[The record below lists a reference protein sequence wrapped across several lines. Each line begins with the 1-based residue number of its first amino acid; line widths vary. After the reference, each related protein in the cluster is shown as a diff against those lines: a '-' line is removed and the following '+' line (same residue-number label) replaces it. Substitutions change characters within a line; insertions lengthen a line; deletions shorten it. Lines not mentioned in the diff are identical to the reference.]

1 MKKWKH
7 LMLLPILVSPVI
19 LSSCQ
24 NIYAKKTEP
33 KKVKTMSLQNKWIIS
48 TAKDFVKDYKPGNLK
63 NQIHTDD
70 VTFSKYQEVPYFI
83 YEAFKDL
90 LFGQRNS
97 KRWNFYDYDLSK
109 FKTHFEI
116 VDEEYKEAE
125 INFRNVF
132 TEDAFKYLQ
141 SFIKLKDEKKVALN
155 DVNKD
160 SFKDKVKRLKQNKW
174 VYSKTQDYI
183 EKVQDTRTYD
193 FENQRNS
200 FLDNVYNTD
209 VVKLGLKKVYDGSS
223 QELPYKFAQLISDWE
238 KQYRSEV
245 KRGTKQITLKMIK
258 DWFKIYYDYYKV
270 LNMIDSNHNS
280 REGYSLINVDKVVN
294 IFDKKS
300 KKDLAN
306 SYQFDDVYDYKN
318 DTFKDEKYAI
328 TKDDYKSISQTNNEF
343 NKGAKLRF
351 STNINAKSNLA
362 TRNVQ
367 LFKDV
372 TSQGSIALIDKNF
385 QAYIITSRHSLYQ
398 RLIRYYDTK
407 TFDEYEKNDTSLKDN
422 FLRTK
427 TKYEDIYATNKN
439 KNGEILKELIFEPQT
454 MYDNDDYFAT
464 SINGN
469 RNIKHNE
476 NNTKQGYILDPK
488 TNKIT
493 KSWDYT
499 LTLLLNDY
507 SKKELNLTANEF
519 KLLYNPMWDRRDKLV
534 DQVLIKVDLSKQP
547 ENVKEL
553 LKQNR
558 AYLNP
563 MKLTSDLIL
572 NEERLTTGNYVF
584 NPQTYFV
591 NEDIKDNFKD
601 IIKSEIDEYK
611 NVDYQKTYLIWTNKK
626 DEKELNEI
634 DNQNIDLLKNNK
646 FINDFPKYN
655 SRDNLIQVFNNWQEQ
670 SFFKNIVDKDNEN
683 IDLYN
688 NGILYKGWD
697 DYVKT
702 NPHYQDELYDKKYR
716 LKYLGIDL
724 KQSEIFNVYDF
735 ISNQYYYTSSNVFHS
750 DNNYQKDYDN
760 DRKPVMS
767 KVFLGYLYPGT
778 SGTGLM
784 NTKYE
789 ISDDI
794 NNKNTNDTD
803 PNVFKDNYNVASA
816 SQKTDQVAYDEMK
829 YMIVG
834 VSSNIDKDDKTFIK
848 NNFVDFQNTPI
859 ALGRAVVLDN
869 KLVSKYNE
877 ILDELVAKQ

>member
-24 NIYAKKTEP
+24 NIYAKKVEP

-48 TAKDFVKDYKPGNLK
+48 TARDFVKDYKPGNLE

-70 VTFSKYQEVPYFI
+70 VTFSKYKEVPYFI

-90 LFGQRNS
+90 LFGQRDS
-97 KRWNFYDYDLSK
+97 KRWYDILK
-109 FKTHFEI
+109 FWKHFEI

-132 TEDAFKYLQ
+132 SEDAFKYLQ
-141 SFIKLKDEKKVALN
+141 SFVKLKDEKKVKLN
-155 DVNKD
+155 ETNKD
-160 SFKDKVKRLKQNKW
+160 SFKDKVARLKKDKW

-209 VVKLGLKKVYDGSS
+209 VYKLGLRQIGEDSNND
-223 QELPYKFAQLISDWE
+223 LPYKFAQLISEWE
-238 KQYRSEV
+238 KQYIAEV
-245 KRGTKQITLKMIK
+245 KRGNKQITLKMIK
-258 DWFKIYYDYYKV
+258 DWFKIYYDYYKIK
-270 LNMIDSNHNS
+270 NGINANYSS
-280 REGYSLINVDKVVN
+280 FKGYSLLNVDKVVN

-300 KKDLAN
+300 KKDLAQN
-306 SYQFDDVYDYKN
+306 YGYDDVYDYKT
-318 DTFKDEKYAI
+318 DTFKNEKDAI
-328 TKDDYKSISQTNNEF
+328 TKDDYKSIVQTNNEF

-372 TSQGSIALIDKNF
+372 TSQGNLALIDKNF

-398 RLIRYYDTK
+398 RLVSYYQTTHLDEIEKKDTRLL
-407 TFDEYEKNDTSLKDN
+407 NDL
-422 FLRTK
+422 LQTK
-427 TKYEDIYATNKN
+427 TKYEDLVVNSKDKT
-439 KNGEILKELIFEPQT
+439 ELAFQAQT

-476 NNTKQGYILDPK
+476 NNTKKGYILDPK

-519 KLLYNPMWDRRDKLV
+519 KLLYNPMWDDRDKLV

-547 ENVKEL
+547 KEIKEL

-572 NEERLTTGNYVF
+572 NDRELSTGNYVF
-584 NPQTYFV
+584 NPQTYFI

-601 IIKSEIDEYK
+601 IIKSEIDEYN
-611 NVDYQKTYLIWTNKK
+611 NVDYQKTYLNWVNKK
-626 DEKELNEI
+626 DDKELNKI
-634 DNQNIDLLKNNK
+634 DKQNLYLLNKNN

-655 SRDNLIQVFNNWQEQ
+655 SKDNLIQVYNNWQEQ

-702 NPHYQDELYDKKYR
+702 NPYYQDQLYDKKYR

-750 DNNYQKDYDN
+750 DNNYQKDSEGKN
-760 DRKPVMS
+760 PVMS
-767 KVFLGYLYPGT
+767 KVFLGYLYPGV

-789 ISDDI
+789 IFDEI

-803 PNVFKDNYNVASA
+803 PNVFKDNYNVASL
-816 SQKTDQVAYDEMK
+816 SKKTDQVAYDEMK

-834 VSSNIDKDDKTFIK
+834 ISSPIDMNDKQAIK

-877 ILDELVAKQ
+877 ILDELAAKE

>member
-7 LMLLPILVSPVI
+7 LMLLPVLISPVV

-24 NIYAKKTEP
+24 NIYAKKVEP

-48 TAKDFVKDYKPGNLK
+48 TAKDFVKDYKKGNLE

-70 VTFSKYQEVPYFI
+70 VMFSKYQEVPYFI

-97 KRWNFYDYDLSK
+97 KRWHYDWFYKALGSGK
-109 FKTHFEI
+109 FKQHFEI
-116 VDEEYKEAE
+116 VNEEYKEDE
-125 INFRNVF
+125 INFKNVF
-132 TEDAFKYLQ
+132 TDDAFKYLQ
-141 SFIKLKDEKKVALN
+141 SFVKLKDAKKVELN
-155 DVNKD
+155 NVNKD
-160 SFKDKVKRLKQNKW
+160 SFKDKVLRLKKDKW

-209 VVKLGLKKVYDGSS
+209 VVKLGLRDIGEDSKND
-223 QELPYKFAQLISDWE
+223 LPYKFTQLITEWE
-238 KQYRSEV
+238 KQYRSEIEN
-245 KRGTKQITLKMIK
+245 GTKQITLKMIK
-258 DWFKIYYDYYKV
+258 DWFKFYYDYYKI
-270 LNMIDSNHNS
+270 LNKIDANHN
-280 REGYSLINVDKVVN
+280 EDQGYSLLNVDKVVN

-306 SYQFDDVYDYKN
+306 SYQFDPTYDYKN
-318 DTFKDEKYAI
+318 DTFKNEKDVI
-328 TKDDYKSISQTNNEF
+328 RKDDYTSIIQTNNEF
-343 NKGAKLRF
+343 IKGAKLRF
-351 STNINAKSNLA
+351 STNLNAKSNLA

-367 LFKDV
+367 LFKDN

-398 RLIRYYDTK
+398 RLVSYYQTKHLDEIESKDTRL
-407 TFDEYEKNDTSLKDN
+407 FNDL
-422 FLRTK
+422 FETK
-427 TKYEDIYATNKN
+427 TKYIDLVVNSKDKT
-439 KNGEILKELIFEPQT
+439 ELAFQAQT

-476 NNTKQGYILDPK
+476 KNTKKGYILDSK

-493 KSWDYT
+493 KTWDYT

-519 KLLYNPMWDRRDKLV
+519 KLLYNPMWDHRDKLV

-547 ENVKEL
+547 NEVKEL

-563 MKLTSDLIL
+563 MKLTSELIL
-572 NEERLTTGNYVF
+572 NDRELKTGNYVF
-584 NPQTYFV
+584 NPQTYFI

-601 IIKSEIDEYK
+601 IIKSENDEYN
-611 NVDYQKTYLIWTNKK
+611 NVDDEKTYLFWTNKK
-626 DEKELNEI
+626 DDKELNKI
-634 DNQNIDLLKNNK
+634 DKQNLSLLDKNK
-646 FINDFPKYN
+646 FIEDFPKYN
-655 SRDNLIQVFNNWQEQ
+655 SKDNLIQVYNNWQEQ
-670 SFFKNIVDKDNEN
+670 SFFKDNYDNEN
-683 IDLYN
+683 SDLIN

-697 DYVKT
+697 DKIKNNSY
-702 NPHYQDELYDKKYR
+702 YQDELYDKKYR

-750 DNNYQKDYDN
+750 ENNYQKDSEGRN
-760 DRKPVMS
+760 PVMS
-767 KVFLGYLYPGT
+767 KIFLGYIYPGT

-789 ISDDI
+789 IQDDI
-794 NNKNTNDTD
+794 HNKNTNDTD
-803 PNVFKDNYNVASA
+803 PNVFKDNYNVASQ
-816 SQKTDQVAYDEMK
+816 SNKTDKVAYDEMK

-834 VSSNIDKDDKTFIK
+834 WGSLIDKSDKEHIK
-848 NNFVDFQNTPI
+848 DNLVDFQNTPI
-859 ALGRAVVLDN
+859 AFGRAVVLDN
-869 KLVSKYNE
+869 KLVEKYNE
-877 ILDELVAKQ
+877 ILDELASK

>member
-24 NIYAKKTEP
+24 NIYAKKVEP

-70 VTFSKYQEVPYFI
+70 VTFSKYKEVPYFI

-90 LFGQRNS
+90 LFGQRDS

-116 VDEEYKEAE
+116 VDEDYKENE

-132 TEDAFKYLQ
+132 SEEAFKYLQ
-141 SFIKLKDEKKVALN
+141 SFIKLKDEKKVELN
-155 DVNKD
+155 NVNKD
-160 SFKDKVKRLKQNKW
+160 SFKDKVARLKKDKW

-183 EKVQDTRTYD
+183 QKVQDTRTYD
-193 FENQRNS
+193 FEDQRNS

-209 VVKLGLKKVYDGSS
+209 VVKVGLRYIGEDSIND
-223 QELPYKFAQLISDWE
+223 LPYKFADLITNWE
-238 KQYRSEV
+238 KQYRAEV
-245 KRGTKQITLKMIK
+245 ERGTKQITLKMIK

-270 LNMIDSNHNS
+270 LNMIDANHNS
-280 REGYSLINVDKVVN
+280 DQGYSLINVDKVVN

-306 SYQFDDVYDYKN
+306 SYQFDYDYNYKT
-318 DTFKDEKYAI
+318 DTFPNEKYAI
-328 TKDDYKSISQTNNEF
+328 SKDDYKSIIQTNNEF
-343 NKGAKLRF
+343 NNGAKLRF

-372 TSQGSIALIDKNF
+372 TSQGSLALIDKNF

-407 TFDEYEKNDTSLKDN
+407 TFDEYENKNKGLFNDL
-422 FLRTK
+422 LETK
-427 TKYEDIYATNKN
+427 TRYEDIYAVNKN
-439 KNGEILKELIFEPQT
+439 ERGKEISFVAQT

-469 RNIKHNE
+469 RNVKHNE
-476 NNTKQGYILDPK
+476 NNTKQGYILDPQ

-493 KSWDYT
+493 RTWDYT

-507 SKKELNLTANEF
+507 SKKELQLTANEF
-519 KLLYNPMWDRRDKLV
+519 KLLYNPMWDYRDKLV

-547 ENVKEL
+547 DNVKEL

-572 NEERLTTGNYVF
+572 NEKQLSTGNYVF

-591 NEDIKDNFKD
+591 NDDIKDNFKD

-626 DEKELNEI
+626 DKKELNEI
-634 DNQNIDLLKNNK
+634 DNQNINLLNSNN
-646 FINDFPKYN
+646 FIKDFPKYN

-670 SFFKNIVDKDNEN
+670 SFFKDIVDKDNKN
-683 IDLYN
+683 IDLIN

-702 NPHYQDELYDKKYR
+702 NPHYMDELYDKKYR
-716 LKYLGIDL
+716 IKYLGIDL

-750 DNNYQKDYDN
+750 DNNYQKDYEEN
-760 DRKPVMS
+760 RKPVMS

-789 ISDDI
+789 IADDI
-794 NNKNTNDTD
+794 SNKNTNDTD
-803 PNVFKDNYNVASA
+803 PNIFKDNYNVAST
-816 SQKTDQVAYDEMK
+816 SQKTDKVAYDEMK

-834 VSSNIDKDDKTFIK
+834 ISSNIDKDDETFTK

-877 ILDELVAKQ
+877 ILDELVSKE

>member
-24 NIYAKKTEP
+24 NIYAKKVEPKKTEP

-48 TAKDFVKDYKPGNLK
+48 TARDFVKDYKPGNLE

-97 KRWNFYDYDLSK
+97 ERFKYYDYYKNDFQK
-109 FKTHFEI
+109 HFEI
-116 VDEEYKEAE
+116 VDEDYKEAE

-132 TEDAFKYLQ
+132 SEEAFKYLQ
-141 SFIKLKDEKKVALN
+141 SFVKLKDEKKVALN

-160 SFKDKVKRLKQNKW
+160 SFKDKVTRLKKDKW

-183 EKVQDTRTYD
+183 QKVQDTRMYD

-209 VVKLGLKKVYDGSS
+209 VVKLGKFHIGEDSS
-223 QELPYKFAQLISDWE
+223 YTLQNKFAQLITNWE
-238 KQYRSEV
+238 KQYRAEV
-245 KRGTKQITLKMIK
+245 QRGTKQITLKMIK

-270 LNMIDSNHNS
+270 LNMIDSNYS
-280 REGYSLINVDKVVN
+280 SDEGYSLINVDKVVN

-300 KKDLAN
+300 KKDVPN
-306 SYQFDDVYDYKN
+306 FFSDKEYDYLK

-328 TKDDYKSISQTNNEF
+328 LKDDYKSIVQTNNEF
-343 NKGAKLRF
+343 GNGAKLRF

-372 TSQGSIALIDKNF
+372 TSQGSLALIDKDF

-407 TFDEYEKNDTSLKDN
+407 TFDEYERKDNSLKDDY
-422 FLRTK
+422 LKTK
-427 TKYEDIYATNKN
+427 TKYENIYATNKN
-439 KNGEILKELIFEPQT
+439 RNGEILKEIPFFAQT

-469 RNIKHNE
+469 RNVKHNE
-476 NNTKQGYILDPK
+476 NNTKKGYILDPK

-493 KSWDYT
+493 RTWDYT

-519 KLLYNPMWDRRDKLV
+519 KLLYNPMWDDRDKLV

-547 ENVKEL
+547 EDIKEL

-572 NEERLTTGNYVF
+572 NEKTLTTGNYVF

-601 IIKSEIDEYK
+601 IIKSEIDEYN

-626 DEKELNEI
+626 DKKELNEI
-634 DNQNIDLLKNNK
+634 DNQNLSVLNNNN

-655 SRDNLIQVFNNWQEQ
+655 SKDNLIQVFNNWQEQ
-670 SFFKNIVDKDNEN
+670 SFFKDLVDKDNEN
-683 IDLYN
+683 NDLIN

-702 NPHYQDELYDKKYR
+702 NPYYQDELYDKKYR
-716 LKYLGIDL
+716 IKYLGIDL

-750 DNNYQKDYDN
+750 DNNYQKDTEGRN
-760 DRKPVMS
+760 PVMS

-789 ISDDI
+789 IQDDI
-794 NNKNTNDTD
+794 VNKNTNDTD
-803 PNVFKDNYNVASA
+803 PNVFKDNFNVAST
-816 SQKTDQVAYDEMK
+816 SQKTDKVAYDEMK

-834 VSSNIDKDDKTFIK
+834 ISSTIDEYDKTVSK
-848 NNFVDFQNTPI
+848 NNLVDFQNTPI

-869 KLVSKYNE
+869 KLVENIKNPRWVSR
-877 ILDELVAKQ
+877 